1 MGRCA
6 PLSGAPMEQSG
17 EGTAVEAAG
26 FPRSAVWYGEP
37 VGEDAPVV
45 LYVYGGTFAMNRGPM
60 HGIVAEAIA
69 RHARARVLVPDYRL
83 APEHP
88 FPLAIEDVAAMIRA
102 LLAQGVTPSKLV
114 VMGDTSGAGI
124 ALAALIVLRDEG
136 APLPAGFVALT
147 PWVDLTMSGGSY
159 IENIRTGRFASD
171 VEVLAML
178 TIDYLQGA
186 DPRHPLAS
194 PVFGA
199 LSGLPETLIHAGA
212 DDILLDDARL
222 LVEGLRRAGARAHLH
237 VWQGLPDTW
246 QRLQPLSPQA
256 AAALVSI
263 GQFVRRRTGAAART
277 AAEKQQIGDAYAK
290 GMSEFVQPHMTERFD
305 QLFEWARDHDPDWV
319 WHFMERRL
327 EFGALVT
334 QEQIEHDWLTLL
346 FADAPDAML
355 LLSASRHVILANRRA
370 RRVLESGGVF
380 VHKNGRLTGAD
391 AQSEEAL
398 AILMD
403 QAFGLVSTGSNF
415 GPADR
420 YGRVVNGS
428 GEIFLLRCE
437 RIQPPADGS
446 GAPSIALIR
455 IFEEGRHRR
464 IDRDALVVWYGLSP
478 REAELAAAFAEGLS
492 LSAFAREQGLSMA
505 TVRSHF
511 SHIKS
516 KLGAADQ
523 AAVVGKVIRA
533 AFG

>member
-1 MGRCA
+1 MGNLVETI
-6 PLSGAPMEQSG
+6 PLA
-17 EGTAVEAAG
+17 EAAG
-26 FPRSAVWYGEP
+26 FPRPAVWCGE
-37 VGEDAPVV
+37 GSDAFPTV

-60 HGIVAEAIA
+60 HGVIADAVA
-69 RHARARVLVPDYRL
+69 RNGRARVLMVDYRL

-88 FPLAIEDVAAMIRA
+88 FPLAIEDVVATYRA
-102 LLAQGVTPSKLV
+102 LLAHGVPPSKLV
-114 VMGDTSGAGI
+114 VMGDTAGAGI
-124 ALAALIVLRDEG
+124 ALAALIALRDEG
-136 APLPAGFVALT
+136 TPLPAGFVALT
-147 PWVDLTMSGGSY
+147 PWVDLTLSGGSY
-159 IENIRTGRFASD
+159 VENIRTGRFASD
-171 VEVLAML
+171 VELLATL

-194 PVFGA
+194 PAFGD

-222 LVEGLRRAGARAHLH
+222 LVESLRRVGGRAHLH

-246 QRLQPLSPQA
+246 QRFQPLSPQA
-256 AAALVSI
+256 SAALASI
-263 GQFVRRRTGAAART
+263 GQFVRRRTGANVRT
-277 AAEKQQIGDAYAK
+277 AAEKQQISDAYAREL
-290 GMSEFVQPHMTERFD
+290 SEFVQPHMKDRFD

-370 RRVLESGGVF
+370 RQVIESGNVF

-391 AQSEEAL
+391 APGEEVLSE
-398 AILMD
+398 LMD
-403 QAFGLVSTGSNF
+403 QAFGLISTGSNF

-420 YGRVVNGS
+420 YGRVVNAR
-428 GEIFLLRCE
+428 GEVFLLRCE

-446 GAPSIALIR
+446 GAPPIALVR
-455 IFEEGRHRR
+455 IFEEGRRRR
-464 IDRDALVVWYGLSP
+464 IDRDALSAWYGLSP

-492 LSAFAREQGLSMA
+492 LATFAREQGLSMA

>member
-1 MGRCA
+1 
-6 PLSGAPMEQSG
+6 MEQSG

-26 FPRSAVWYGEP
+26 FPRPAVWYGEP

-60 HGIVAEAIA
+60 HGIVAGTVA

-88 FPLAIEDVAAMIRA
+88 FPLAIEDVAATIRA
-102 LLAQGVTPSKLV
+102 LFAQGLPPSKLV
-114 VMGDTSGAGI
+114 LMGDTAGAGI
-124 ALAALIVLRDEG
+124 ALAALIILRDEG
-136 APLPAGFVALT
+136 TPLPAGFVALC

-159 IENIRTGRFASD
+159 VENIRPGRFASD
-171 VEVLAML
+171 VEVLATL
-178 TIDYLQGA
+178 TLDYLQGA

-194 PVFGA
+194 PVFGNLA
-199 LSGLPETLIHAGA
+199 GLPETLIHAGA
-212 DDILLDDARL
+212 NDILLDDARL
-222 LVEGLRRAGARAHLH
+222 LVDGLRRAGGRAHLH

-256 AAALVSI
+256 AAALASI

-290 GMSEFVQPHMTERFD
+290 GMSEFVQPHMAERFD

-334 QEQIEHDWLTLL
+334 QEQIEHDWLTML
-346 FADAPDAML
+346 FADAPDAMM
-355 LLSASRHVILANRRA
+355 LLSASRHVILANHRA
-370 RRVLESGGVF
+370 RKILETGGVF
-380 VHKNGRLTGAD
+380 IHKSGRLTGAD
-391 AQSEEAL
+391 ARGEEVL
-398 AILMD
+398 SVLMD
-403 QAFGLVSTGSNF
+403 RAFGLVSAGSNF

-420 YGRVVNGS
+420 YGRVVNSS

-446 GAPSIALIR
+446 GAPPIALVR
-455 IFEEGRHRR
+455 IFEEGRRRR
-464 IDRDALVVWYGLSP
+464 IDRDALVAWYGLSP
-478 REAELAAAFAEGLS
+478 REAELAAAFAEGSS
-492 LSAFAREQGLSMA
+492 LAAFAREQGLSMA

-523 AAVVGKVIRA
+523 AAVVGKVTRA

>member
-1 MGRCA
+1 MENTVETI
-6 PLSGAPMEQSG
+6 PLA
-17 EGTAVEAAG
+17 EAAG
-26 FPRSAVWYGEP
+26 FPRPSVWCGAAEADGP
-37 VGEDAPVV
+37 TV

-60 HGIVAEAIA
+60 HSVIADQVARNA
-69 RHARARVLVPDYRL
+69 RGRVLMVDYRL

-88 FPLAIEDVAAMIRA
+88 FPLAIEDVVATCKA
-102 LLAQGVTPSKLV
+102 LLARGVPPSKLV
-114 VMGDTSGAGI
+114 VMGDTAGAGI
-124 ALAALIVLRDEG
+124 ALAALIALRDEG
-136 APLPAGFVALT
+136 APMPAGFVALT

-159 IENIRTGRFASD
+159 VENIRTGRFASD
-171 VEVLAML
+171 VELLAML

-194 PVFGA
+194 PVFGE

-222 LVEGLRRAGARAHLH
+222 LVEGLRRVGGRAHLH

-256 AAALVSI
+256 AAALASI
-263 GQFVRRRTGAAART
+263 GQFVRRRTGATSRS
-277 AAEKQQIGDAYAK
+277 AAEKQQLSDAYSRELA
-290 GMSEFVQPHMTERFD
+290 EFVQPHMNERFD

-334 QEQIEHDWLTLL
+334 QEQIEHDWLALL
-346 FADAPDAML
+346 FADAPEAML

-380 VHKNGRLTGAD
+380 AHKNGRLTGAD
-391 AQSEEAL
+391 TQSEDAL
-398 AILMD
+398 SVLMD
-403 QAFGLVSTGSNF
+403 QAFGLVSAGNNF

-420 YGRVVNGS
+420 YGRVANGK
-428 GEIFLLRCE
+428 GEVFLLRCE

-446 GAPSIALIR
+446 GAPPIALVR
-455 IFEEGRHRR
+455 IFEEGRRRR
-464 IDRDALVVWYGLSP
+464 IDRDALRAWYGLSP
-478 REAELAAAFAEGLS
+478 REAELAASFAEGSS
-492 LSAFAREQGLSMA
+492 LAAFARSEGLSMA
-505 TVRSHF
+505 TVRTHF
-511 SHIKS
+511 SRIKS